1 MPRNGT
7 HETRIRVR
15 YKDTDCMG
23 VVYYGNYLTYFEA
36 ARTEFMRGL
45 GMPYSELEARG
56 FYLMVA
62 EAQARYRANVGYDSL
77 VTVHTRIAEARGAR
91 VRFEYEVTGE
101 DGRVLVTGYTVH
113 ACVDGDGKVVR
124 LPAELIKILE
134 EEK

>member
-1 MPRNGT
+1 
-7 HETRIRVR
+7 
-15 YKDTDCMG
+15 
-23 VVYYGNYLTYFEA
+23 
-36 ARTEFMRGL
+36 
-45 GMPYSELEARG
+45 
-56 FYLMVA
+56 
-62 EAQARYRANVGYDSL
+62 VGYDSL

-113 ACVDGDGKVVR
+113 ACVDNDGKVVR